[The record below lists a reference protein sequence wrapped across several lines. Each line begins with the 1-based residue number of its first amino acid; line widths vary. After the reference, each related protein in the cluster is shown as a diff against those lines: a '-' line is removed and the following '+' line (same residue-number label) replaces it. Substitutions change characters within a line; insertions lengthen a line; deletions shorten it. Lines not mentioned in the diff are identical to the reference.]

1 MTITIEEMEQ
11 LADRAGEMREQMR
24 AERVASSDAVSA
36 FQQRHGDIDHGHPL
50 CREFDRIKD
59 HHDAMANLGHS
70 LTQLRL
76 VAETVRSDLL
86 RIQLTKEPT
95 K

>member
-1 MTITIEEMEQ
+1 MTITIKEMEQ

-24 AERVASSDAVSA
+24 AERVASSDAVGA
-36 FQQRHGDIDHGHPL
+36 FEQRHGDIDYGHPL

-76 VAETVRSDLL
+76 IAETVRSDLL

>member
-36 FQQRHGDIDHGHPL
+36 FQQRHGDIDHGDPL

-76 VAETVRSDLL
+76 VAETVRSDL
-86 RIQLTKEPT
+86 RRVQLTKEPT

>member
-24 AERVASSDAVSA
+24 AERVASSDAVGA
-36 FQQRHGDIDHGHPL
+36 FEQRHGDIDHGHPL
-50 CREFDRIKD
+50 CREFYRIKD
-59 HHDAMANLGHS
+59 HHYAMANLGHS

-76 VAETVRSDLL
+76 VAETVRSDL
-86 RIQLTKEPT
+86 RRVQLTKEPT

>member
-1 MTITIEEMEQ
+1 LRHLTPSARSSSAT
-11 LADRAGEMREQMR
+11 ATSTTATRFA
-24 AERVASSDAVSA
+24 ASSTV
-36 FQQRHGDIDHGHPL
+36 
-50 CREFDRIKD
+50 IKD

>member
-11 LADRAGEMREQMR
+11 LAYRAGEMREQMR
-24 AERVASSDAVSA
+24 AERLASCDAVGA